1 MDWGPEGAS
10 TERGA
15 GRAMRASALATVLA
29 TYSGWSDE
37 EARDLDR
44 VRALTALAG
53 SGGDPWARS
62 SPLHVTGSA
71 GVVHPPR
78 RPGLARAHGPPQGR
92 GGRGEPAH
100 EHADLRYVLAT
111 SHPDDAAPESPEAAL
126 RWLSFDEALQAA
138 GEDNLRITIE
148 RINTTLA
155 AA

>member
-71 GVVHPPR
+71 VVVHPPSR
-78 RPGLARAHGPPQGR
+78 RGVVRLPHPPPGWAPGGGPP
-92 GGRGEPAH
+92 P
-100 EHADLRYVLAT
+100 
-111 SHPDDAAPESPEAAL
+111 P
-126 RWLSFDEALQAA
+126 
-138 GEDNLRITIE
+138 
-148 RINTTLA
+148 
-155 AA
+155 